1 MADYNLQFTGQQ
13 VQGILEEGDRLH
25 AQVTL
30 NETAIADIRKS
41 LERYLLK
48 SDYLLSEQ
56 NINRD
61 ILENTEAISGNT
73 AAIAQNQQG
82 IAQNLTSI
90 GKLTDA
96 LNALRVQ
103 LHELEW
109 QKVEAYESE
118 SSPNR
123 IFFFEANKF
132 RWLRLVKLNLMD
144 KDGYGPFSVEI
155 DLDML
160 VRAYNSDKNN
170 RWRLTAYDGT
180 GFLQLFDVMIV
191 GADGVATNI
200 GVDNKVPQD
209 EVGVYVR
216 GTSAN
221 ASTVTTT
228 TKADADTNTVV
239 VSNSD
244 GTGQIYSIA
253 EDGKT
258 ALSGSYVKVD
268 DAIYVNGKVS
278 TDDTLNALI
287 TRS

>member
-13 VQGILEEGDRLH
+13 VQDILEEGDRLH
-25 AQVTL
+25 AQVTV
-30 NETAIADIRKS
+30 NEAAIADIRKS
-41 LERYLLK
+41 LDGYLLK

-61 ILENTEAISGNT
+61 ILENSEAISDNT
-73 AAIAQNQQG
+73 AAIAQNQQV
-82 IAQNLTSI
+82 IAQNVTSI
-90 GKLTDA
+90 GNLTDA

-109 QKVEAYESE
+109 QKVELIDDGGIQIASIEPNVYKEMMVQIAYMNSE
-118 SSPNR
+118 VYVNTQVVNLDSMKE
-123 IFFFEANKF
+123 FFDNNE
-132 RWLRLVKLNLMD
+132 WLRGYVFNSVD
-144 KDGYGPFSVEI
+144 KDLTWMVNFTDNFIDVLPTNPERAHLLSV
-155 DLDML
+155 
-160 VRAYNSDKNN
+160 
-170 RWRLTAYDGT
+170 
-180 GFLQLFDVMIV
+180 F
-191 GADGVATNI
+191 
-200 GVDNKVPQD
+200 
-209 EVGVYVR
+209 VR

>member
-30 NETAIADIRKS
+30 NAAAIADIRNR
-41 LERYLLK
+41 LDGYLLK
-48 SDYLLSEQ
+48 SDYLQSEQ

-61 ILENTEAISGNT
+61 ILENSEAISDNT
-73 AAIAQNQQG
+73 AAIAQNQRG

-109 QKVEAYESE
+109 QKVELVDDGGTQIASIE
-118 SSPNR
+118 PNVYKEMMVQ
-123 IFFFEANKF
+123 IVYMNSLVYVNTQIVNLDSMKEFFDDNEVLTRYVYNS
-132 RWLRLVKLNLMD
+132 VD
-144 KDGYGPFSVEI
+144 KDLTWMINFTDNFI
-155 DLDML
+155 DVLPTNPE
-160 VRAYNSDKNN
+160 RAHLLS
-170 RWRLTAYDGT
+170 
-180 GFLQLFDVMIV
+180 
-191 GADGVATNI
+191 
-200 GVDNKVPQD
+200 
-209 EVGVYVR
+209 VYVR

-228 TKADADTNTVV
+228 TKADAGTNTVV

-268 DAIYVNGKVS
+268 DAIYVNGKLS
-278 TDDTLNALI
+278 TDETLNALI

>member
-48 SDYLLSEQ
+48 SDYLQSEQ

-61 ILENTEAISGNT
+61 ILENTGAISDNT

-82 IAQNLTSI
+82 IAQNVTSI

-109 QKVEAYESE
+109 KKVELIDDGGTQIASIEPNVYKEMMVQIAYMNSE
-118 SSPNR
+118 VYVNTQVVNLDSMKEFLDNN
-123 IFFFEANKF
+123 E
-132 RWLRLVKLNLMD
+132 WLPGYVFNSVD
-144 KDGYGPFSVEI
+144 KDLTWMINFTDNFI
-155 DLDML
+155 DVLPTNPE
-160 VRAYNSDKNN
+160 RAHLLS
-170 RWRLTAYDGT
+170 
-180 GFLQLFDVMIV
+180 
-191 GADGVATNI
+191 
-200 GVDNKVPQD
+200 
-209 EVGVYVR
+209 VYVR

-244 GTGQIYSIA
+244 GTGQIYNIA

-278 TDDTLNALI
+278 TDESLNALI

>member
-13 VQGILEEGDRLH
+13 VQDILEEGDRLH
-25 AQVTL
+25 AQVTV
-30 NETAIADIRKS
+30 NEAAIADIRKS
-41 LERYLLK
+41 LDGYLLK

-61 ILENTEAISGNT
+61 ILENSEAISGNT

-82 IAQNLTSI
+82 IAQNVTTI
-90 GKLTDA
+90 GNLTDA

-109 QKVEAYESE
+109 QKVELIDDGGIQIASIEPNVYKEMMVQIAYMNSE
-118 SSPNR
+118 VYVNTQVVNLDSMKE
-123 IFFFEANKF
+123 FFDNNE
-132 RWLRLVKLNLMD
+132 WLRGYVFNSVD
-144 KDGYGPFSVEI
+144 KDLTWMVNFTDNFIDVLPTNPERAHLLSV
-155 DLDML
+155 
-160 VRAYNSDKNN
+160 
-170 RWRLTAYDGT
+170 
-180 GFLQLFDVMIV
+180 F
-191 GADGVATNI
+191 
-200 GVDNKVPQD
+200 
-209 EVGVYVR
+209 VR

>member
-30 NETAIADIRKS
+30 NETAIADIRKR
-41 LERYLLK
+41 LDGYLLK
-48 SDYLLSEQ
+48 SDYLQSEQ
-56 NINRD
+56 NINRG
-61 ILENTEAISGNT
+61 ILENSEAISDNT

-82 IAQNLTSI
+82 IAQNVTSI

-123 IFFFEANKF
+123 YFFFEANKF
-132 RWLRLVKLNLMD
+132 RWLRLVKLNSMNQ
-144 KDGYGPFSVEI
+144 DGYGPFSVEI

-160 VRAYNSDKNN
+160 VRAYNPDKTNL
-170 RWRLTAYDGT
+170 WKLTAYIG
-180 GFLQLFDVMIV
+180 GAFAQLFYVTIA
-191 GADGVATNI
+191 GADGVPEYIAVEN
-200 GVDNKVPQD
+200 NVPYD

-216 GTSAN
+216 GISAN

-244 GTGQIYSIA
+244 GTGQVYSIA

-268 DAIYVNGKVS
+268 DVIYVNGKVS

>member
-30 NETAIADIRKS
+30 NGTAIADIRKS

-61 ILENTEAISGNT
+61 ILENTEAISGNK

-82 IAQNLTSI
+82 IAQNVTSI

-109 QKVEAYESE
+109 QKVELVDDGGTQIASIE
-118 SSPNR
+118 PNVYKEMMVQ
-123 IFFFEANKF
+123 IVYMNSFVYVNTQIVNLDSMKEFFDNNEVLTRYVYNS
-132 RWLRLVKLNLMD
+132 VD
-144 KDGYGPFSVEI
+144 KDLTWMINFTDNFI
-155 DLDML
+155 DVLPTNPE
-160 VRAYNSDKNN
+160 RAHLLS
-170 RWRLTAYDGT
+170 
-180 GFLQLFDVMIV
+180 
-191 GADGVATNI
+191 
-200 GVDNKVPQD
+200 
-209 EVGVYVR
+209 VYVR

-244 GTGQIYSIA
+244 GTGQIYNIA

>member
-48 SDYLLSEQ
+48 SDYLQSEQ

-61 ILENTEAISGNT
+61 ILENSEAISDNK

-82 IAQNLTSI
+82 IAQNVTSI

-109 QKVEAYESE
+109 QKVELVDDGGTQIASIKPNAYKEMMVQIVYMNSE
-118 SSPNR
+118 VYVNTQIVNLDSMKEFLDNN
-123 IFFFEANKF
+123 E
-132 RWLRLVKLNLMD
+132 WLPGYVFNSVD
-144 KDGYGPFSVEI
+144 KDLTWMINFTDNFI
-155 DLDML
+155 DVLPTNPE
-160 VRAYNSDKNN
+160 RAHLLS
-170 RWRLTAYDGT
+170 
-180 GFLQLFDVMIV
+180 
-191 GADGVATNI
+191 
-200 GVDNKVPQD
+200 
-209 EVGVYVR
+209 VYVR

>member
-48 SDYLLSEQ
+48 SDYLQSEQ

-61 ILENTEAISGNT
+61 ILENSEAISDNT

-109 QKVEAYESE
+109 QKVELVDDGGTQIASIEPNVYKEMMVQIAYMNSE
-118 SSPNR
+118 VYVNTQIVNLDSMKEFLDNN
-123 IFFFEANKF
+123 E
-132 RWLRLVKLNLMD
+132 WLPGYVFNSVD
-144 KDGYGPFSVEI
+144 KDLTWMINFTDNFIDVLPTNPERTHLLSV
-155 DLDML
+155 
-160 VRAYNSDKNN
+160 
-170 RWRLTAYDGT
+170 
-180 GFLQLFDVMIV
+180 F
-191 GADGVATNI
+191 
-200 GVDNKVPQD
+200 
-209 EVGVYVR
+209 VR

-221 ASTVTTT
+221 ASTATTT

>member
-13 VQGILEEGDRLH
+13 VQDILEEGDRLH
-25 AQVTL
+25 AQVTV
-30 NETAIADIRKS
+30 NEAAIADIRKS
-41 LERYLLK
+41 LDGYLLK

-61 ILENTEAISGNT
+61 ILENSEAISGNT

-82 IAQNLTSI
+82 IAQNVTTI
-90 GKLTDA
+90 GNLTDA

-109 QKVEAYESE
+109 QKVELIDDGGTQIASIEPNVYKEMMVQIAYMNSE
-118 SSPNR
+118 VYVNTQVVNLDSMKE
-123 IFFFEANKF
+123 FFDNNE
-132 RWLRLVKLNLMD
+132 WLRGYVFNSVD
-144 KDGYGPFSVEI
+144 KDLTWMVNFTDNFIDVLPTNPERAHLLSV
-155 DLDML
+155 
-160 VRAYNSDKNN
+160 
-170 RWRLTAYDGT
+170 
-180 GFLQLFDVMIV
+180 F
-191 GADGVATNI
+191 
-200 GVDNKVPQD
+200 
-209 EVGVYVR
+209 VR

>member
-48 SDYLLSEQ
+48 SDYLQSEQ

-61 ILENTEAISGNT
+61 ILENSEAISDNT

-82 IAQNLTSI
+82 IAQNVTSI

-109 QKVEAYESE
+109 QKVELVDDGGTQIASIEPNVYKEMMVQIAYMNSE
-118 SSPNR
+118 VYVNTQVVNLDSMKE
-123 IFFFEANKF
+123 FFDDNEALAGFVCNS
-132 RWLRLVKLNLMD
+132 VD
-144 KDGYGPFSVEI
+144 KDLTWMINFTDNFIDVLPTNPERAHLLSV
-155 DLDML
+155 
-160 VRAYNSDKNN
+160 
-170 RWRLTAYDGT
+170 
-180 GFLQLFDVMIV
+180 F
-191 GADGVATNI
+191 
-200 GVDNKVPQD
+200 
-209 EVGVYVR
+209 VR

-244 GTGQIYSIA
+244 GTGQIYNIA

>member
-30 NETAIADIRKS
+30 NEAAIADIRKS

-61 ILENTEAISGNT
+61 ILENTKAISDNT
-73 AAIAQNQQG
+73 AAIAQNKQG
-82 IAQNLTSI
+82 IAQNVTSI

-109 QKVEAYESE
+109 QKVELIDDGGTQIASIEPNVYKEMMVQIAYMNSE
-118 SSPNR
+118 VYVNTQIVNLDSMKEFLDNN
-123 IFFFEANKF
+123 E
-132 RWLRLVKLNLMD
+132 WLPGYVFNSVD
-144 KDGYGPFSVEI
+144 KDLTWMINFTDNFIDVLPTNPERTHLLSV
-155 DLDML
+155 
-160 VRAYNSDKNN
+160 
-170 RWRLTAYDGT
+170 
-180 GFLQLFDVMIV
+180 F
-191 GADGVATNI
+191 
-200 GVDNKVPQD
+200 
-209 EVGVYVR
+209 VR

-221 ASTVTTT
+221 ASTATTT

-244 GTGQIYSIA
+244 GTGQIYNIA

-278 TDDTLNALI
+278 TDESLNALI

>member
-13 VQGILEEGDRLH
+13 VQDILEEGDRLH
-25 AQVTL
+25 AQVTV
-30 NETAIADIRKS
+30 NEAAIADIRKS
-41 LERYLLK
+41 LDGYLLK

-61 ILENTEAISGNT
+61 ILENSEAISGNT

-82 IAQNLTSI
+82 IAQNVTTI
-90 GKLTDA
+90 GNLTDA

-109 QKVEAYESE
+109 QKVELIDDGGTQIASIEPNVYKEMMVQIAYMNSE
-118 SSPNR
+118 VYVNTQVVNLDSMKE
-123 IFFFEANKF
+123 FFDNNE
-132 RWLRLVKLNLMD
+132 WLRGYVFNSVD
-144 KDGYGPFSVEI
+144 KDLTWMVNFTDNFIDVLPTNPERAHLLSV
-155 DLDML
+155 
-160 VRAYNSDKNN
+160 
-170 RWRLTAYDGT
+170 
-180 GFLQLFDVMIV
+180 F
-191 GADGVATNI
+191 
-200 GVDNKVPQD
+200 
-209 EVGVYVR
+209 VR

-253 EDGKT
+253 EDGKN

>member
-48 SDYLLSEQ
+48 SDYLQSEQ

-61 ILENTEAISGNT
+61 ILENSEAISGNT

-82 IAQNLTSI
+82 IAQNVTSI

-109 QKVEAYESE
+109 QKVELIDDGGTQIASIEPNVYKEMMVQIAYMNSE
-118 SSPNR
+118 VYVNTQVVNLDSMKEFLDNN
-123 IFFFEANKF
+123 E
-132 RWLRLVKLNLMD
+132 WLPGYVFNPVD
-144 KDGYGPFSVEI
+144 KDLTWMINFTDNFI
-155 DLDML
+155 DVLPTNPE
-160 VRAYNSDKNN
+160 RAHLLS
-170 RWRLTAYDGT
+170 
-180 GFLQLFDVMIV
+180 
-191 GADGVATNI
+191 
-200 GVDNKVPQD
+200 
-209 EVGVYVR
+209 VYVR

-221 ASTVTTT
+221 ASTATTT

-244 GTGQIYSIA
+244 GTGQIYNIA

>member
-13 VQGILEEGDRLH
+13 VQDILEEGDRLH
-25 AQVTL
+25 AQVTV
-30 NETAIADIRKS
+30 NEAAIADIRKS
-41 LERYLLK
+41 LDGYLLK

-61 ILENTEAISGNT
+61 ILENSEAISGNT

-82 IAQNLTSI
+82 IAQNVTSI
-90 GKLTDA
+90 GNLTDA

-109 QKVEAYESE
+109 QKVELIDDGGIQIASIEPNVYKEMMVQIAYMNSE
-118 SSPNR
+118 VYVNTQVVNLDSMKE
-123 IFFFEANKF
+123 FFDNNE
-132 RWLRLVKLNLMD
+132 WLRGYVFNSVD
-144 KDGYGPFSVEI
+144 KDLTWMVNFTDNFIDVLPTNPERAHLLSV
-155 DLDML
+155 
-160 VRAYNSDKNN
+160 
-170 RWRLTAYDGT
+170 
-180 GFLQLFDVMIV
+180 F
-191 GADGVATNI
+191 
-200 GVDNKVPQD
+200 
-209 EVGVYVR
+209 VR

>member
-48 SDYLLSEQ
+48 SDYLQSEQ

-82 IAQNLTSI
+82 IAQNVTSI
-90 GKLTDA
+90 GKLTAA
-96 LNALRVQ
+96 LNALTAR

-109 QKVEAYESE
+109 QKVELVDDGGTQIASIEPNVYKEMMVQIAYMNSE
-118 SSPNR
+118 QYVNTQIVNLDSMKE
-123 IFFFEANKF
+123 FFDDKALARFVYNS
-132 RWLRLVKLNLMD
+132 VD
-144 KDGYGPFSVEI
+144 KDLTWMINFTDNFI
-155 DLDML
+155 DVLPTNPE
-160 VRAYNSDKNN
+160 RAHLLS
-170 RWRLTAYDGT
+170 
-180 GFLQLFDVMIV
+180 
-191 GADGVATNI
+191 
-200 GVDNKVPQD
+200 
-209 EVGVYVR
+209 VYVR

-278 TDDTLNALI
+278 TDESLNALI

>member
-30 NETAIADIRKS
+30 NEAAIADIRKS

-61 ILENTEAISGNT
+61 ILENTEAISDNT

-82 IAQNLTSI
+82 IAQNVTSI

-109 QKVEAYESE
+109 QKVELVDDGGTQIASIE
-118 SSPNR
+118 PNVYKEMMVQ
-123 IFFFEANKF
+123 IVYMNSFVYVNTQIVNLDSMKEFFDNNEVLTRYVYNS
-132 RWLRLVKLNLMD
+132 VD
-144 KDGYGPFSVEI
+144 KDLTWMINFTDNFI
-155 DLDML
+155 DVLPTNPE
-160 VRAYNSDKNN
+160 RAHLLS
-170 RWRLTAYDGT
+170 
-180 GFLQLFDVMIV
+180 
-191 GADGVATNI
+191 
-200 GVDNKVPQD
+200 
-209 EVGVYVR
+209 VYVR

-244 GTGQIYSIA
+244 GTGQIYNIA

>member
-30 NETAIADIRKS
+30 NEAAIADIRKS

-61 ILENTEAISGNT
+61 ILENSEAISDNT

-82 IAQNLTSI
+82 IAQNVTSI

-109 QKVEAYESE
+109 QKVELVDDGGTQIASIEPNVYKEMMVQIAYMNSE
-118 SSPNR
+118 VYVNTQVVNLDSMKEFLDNN
-123 IFFFEANKF
+123 E
-132 RWLRLVKLNLMD
+132 WLPGYVFNSVD
-144 KDGYGPFSVEI
+144 KDLTWMINFTDNFI
-155 DLDML
+155 DVLPTNPE
-160 VRAYNSDKNN
+160 RAHLLS
-170 RWRLTAYDGT
+170 
-180 GFLQLFDVMIV
+180 
-191 GADGVATNI
+191 
-200 GVDNKVPQD
+200 
-209 EVGVYVR
+209 VYVR

>member
-13 VQGILEEGDRLH
+13 VQDILEEGDRLH
-25 AQVTL
+25 AQVTV
-30 NETAIADIRKS
+30 NEAAIADIRKS
-41 LERYLLK
+41 LDGYLLK

-61 ILENTEAISGNT
+61 ILENSEAISDNT

-82 IAQNLTSI
+82 IAQNVTSI
-90 GKLTDA
+90 GNLTDA

-109 QKVEAYESE
+109 QKVELIDDGGIQIASIEPNVYKEMMVQIAYMNSE
-118 SSPNR
+118 VYVNTQVVNLDSMKE
-123 IFFFEANKF
+123 FFDNNE
-132 RWLRLVKLNLMD
+132 WLRGYVFNSVD
-144 KDGYGPFSVEI
+144 KDLTWMVNFTDNFIDVLPTNPERAHLLSV
-155 DLDML
+155 
-160 VRAYNSDKNN
+160 
-170 RWRLTAYDGT
+170 
-180 GFLQLFDVMIV
+180 F
-191 GADGVATNI
+191 
-200 GVDNKVPQD
+200 
-209 EVGVYVR
+209 VR

>member
-13 VQGILEEGDRLH
+13 VQGILEDGDRLH
-25 AQVTL
+25 AQVTV
-30 NETAIADIRKS
+30 NEAAIAEIRK
-41 LERYLLK
+41 LLGNYLLK
-48 SDYLLSEQ
+48 SEFLTSEQ

-61 ILENTEAISGNT
+61 ILENSEAISDNT

-82 IAQNLTSI
+82 IAQNVTSI

-109 QKVEAYESE
+109 QKVELIDDGGTQIASIEPNVYKEMMVQIAYMNSE
-118 SSPNR
+118 VYVNTQVVNLDSMKEFLDNN
-123 IFFFEANKF
+123 E
-132 RWLRLVKLNLMD
+132 WLPGYVFNSVD
-144 KDGYGPFSVEI
+144 KDLTWMINFTDNFI
-155 DLDML
+155 DVLPTNPE
-160 VRAYNSDKNN
+160 RAHLLS
-170 RWRLTAYDGT
+170 
-180 GFLQLFDVMIV
+180 
-191 GADGVATNI
+191 
-200 GVDNKVPQD
+200 
-209 EVGVYVR
+209 VYVR

-244 GTGQIYSIA
+244 GTGQIYNIA

-278 TDDTLNALI
+278 TDESLNALI

>member
-41 LERYLLK
+41 LDGYLLK

-61 ILENTEAISGNT
+61 ILENSEAISDNT

-82 IAQNLTSI
+82 IAQNVTSI
-90 GKLTDA
+90 SKLTDA

-118 SSPNR
+118 SSPNS

-132 RWLRLVKLNLMD
+132 RWLRLVKLNMMD

-160 VRAYNSDKNN
+160 VRAYNPDKNN

-244 GTGQIYSIA
+244 GTGQIYNIA

>member
-61 ILENTEAISGNT
+61 ILENSEAISDNT
-73 AAIAQNQQG
+73 AAIAQNV
-82 IAQNLTSI
+82 TSI

-109 QKVEAYESE
+109 QKVELVDDGGTQIASIEPNVYKEMMVQISYMNSE
-118 SSPNR
+118 VYVNTQIVNLDSMKE
-123 IFFFEANKF
+123 FFDDNKALAGF
-132 RWLRLVKLNLMD
+132 VCNPVD
-144 KDGYGPFSVEI
+144 KDLTWMINFTDNFIDVLPTNPERAHLLSV
-155 DLDML
+155 
-160 VRAYNSDKNN
+160 
-170 RWRLTAYDGT
+170 
-180 GFLQLFDVMIV
+180 F
-191 GADGVATNI
+191 
-200 GVDNKVPQD
+200 
-209 EVGVYVR
+209 VR

-221 ASTVTTT
+221 ASTATTT

-278 TDDTLNALI
+278 TDESLNALI

>member
-13 VQGILEEGDRLH
+13 VQDILEEGDRLH
-25 AQVTL
+25 AQVTV
-30 NETAIADIRKS
+30 NEAAIADIRKS
-41 LERYLLK
+41 LDGYLLK

-61 ILENTEAISGNT
+61 ILENSEAISDNT

-82 IAQNLTSI
+82 IAQNVTTI
-90 GKLTDA
+90 GNLTDA

-109 QKVEAYESE
+109 QKVELIDDGGTQIASIEPNVYKEMMVQIAYMNSE
-118 SSPNR
+118 VYVNTQVVNLDSMKE
-123 IFFFEANKF
+123 FFDNNE
-132 RWLRLVKLNLMD
+132 WLRGYVFNSVD
-144 KDGYGPFSVEI
+144 KDLTWMVNFTDNFIDVLPTNPERAHLLSV
-155 DLDML
+155 
-160 VRAYNSDKNN
+160 
-170 RWRLTAYDGT
+170 
-180 GFLQLFDVMIV
+180 F
-191 GADGVATNI
+191 
-200 GVDNKVPQD
+200 
-209 EVGVYVR
+209 VR

>member
-1 MADYNLQFTGQQ
+1 MADFNLQFTGQQ
-13 VQGILEEGDRLH
+13 VQGILEDGDRLH

-30 NETAIADIRKS
+30 NEAAIADIRKR
-41 LERYLLK
+41 LEGYLLK

-61 ILENTEAISGNT
+61 ILENSEAISDNT
-73 AAIAQNQQG
+73 AAIAQNQRG

-109 QKVEAYESE
+109 QKVELVDDGGTQIASIE
-118 SSPNR
+118 PNVYKEMMVQ
-123 IFFFEANKF
+123 IVYMNSLVYVNTQIVNLDSMKEFFDDNEVLTRYVYNS
-132 RWLRLVKLNLMD
+132 VD
-144 KDGYGPFSVEI
+144 KDLTWMINFTDNFI
-155 DLDML
+155 DVLPTNPE
-160 VRAYNSDKNN
+160 RAHLLS
-170 RWRLTAYDGT
+170 
-180 GFLQLFDVMIV
+180 
-191 GADGVATNI
+191 
-200 GVDNKVPQD
+200 
-209 EVGVYVR
+209 VYVR

-228 TKADADTNTVV
+228 TKADAGTNTVV

-244 GTGQIYSIA
+244 GTGQIYNIA

-258 ALSGSYVKVD
+258 ALGGSYVKVD
-268 DAIYVNGKVS
+268 DAIYVNGKLS
-278 TDDTLNALI
+278 TDETLNALI

>member
-13 VQGILEEGDRLH
+13 VQDILEEGDRLH
-25 AQVTL
+25 AQVTV
-30 NETAIADIRKS
+30 NEAAIADIRKS
-41 LERYLLK
+41 LDGYLLK

-61 ILENTEAISGNT
+61 ILENSEAISGNT

-82 IAQNLTSI
+82 IAQNVTSI
-90 GKLTDA
+90 GNLTDA

-109 QKVEAYESE
+109 QKVELIDDGGTQIASIEPNVYKEMMVQIAYMNSE
-118 SSPNR
+118 VYVNTQVVNLDSMKE
-123 IFFFEANKF
+123 FFDNNE
-132 RWLRLVKLNLMD
+132 WLRGYVFNSVD
-144 KDGYGPFSVEI
+144 KDLTWMVNFTDNFIDVLPTNPERVHLLSV
-155 DLDML
+155 
-160 VRAYNSDKNN
+160 
-170 RWRLTAYDGT
+170 
-180 GFLQLFDVMIV
+180 F
-191 GADGVATNI
+191 
-200 GVDNKVPQD
+200 
-209 EVGVYVR
+209 VR

>member
-13 VQGILEEGDRLH
+13 VQDILEEGDRLH

-30 NETAIADIRKS
+30 NEAAIADIRKS
-41 LERYLLK
+41 LAGYLLK
-48 SDYLLSEQ
+48 SDYLQSEQ

-61 ILENTEAISGNT
+61 ILENSEAISDNT

-82 IAQNLTSI
+82 IARNVTSI

-109 QKVEAYESE
+109 QKVELVDDGGTQIASIEPNVYKEMMVQIAYMNSE
-118 SSPNR
+118 VYVNTQIVNLDSMKE
-123 IFFFEANKF
+123 FFDDNEALAGFVCNP
-132 RWLRLVKLNLMD
+132 VD
-144 KDGYGPFSVEI
+144 KDLTWMINFTDNFI
-155 DLDML
+155 DVLPTNPE
-160 VRAYNSDKNN
+160 RAHLLS
-170 RWRLTAYDGT
+170 
-180 GFLQLFDVMIV
+180 
-191 GADGVATNI
+191 
-200 GVDNKVPQD
+200 
-209 EVGVYVR
+209 VYVR

-228 TKADADTNTVV
+228 TKADANTNTVV

>member
-13 VQGILEEGDRLH
+13 VQDILEEGDRLH
-25 AQVTL
+25 AQVTV
-30 NETAIADIRKS
+30 NEAAIADIRKS
-41 LERYLLK
+41 LDGYLLK

-61 ILENTEAISGNT
+61 ILENSEAISDNT

-82 IAQNLTSI
+82 IAQNVTSI
-90 GKLTDA
+90 GNLTDA

-109 QKVEAYESE
+109 QKVELIDDGGTQIASIEPNVYKEMMVQIAYMNSE
-118 SSPNR
+118 VYVNTQVVNLDSMKE
-123 IFFFEANKF
+123 FFDNNE
-132 RWLRLVKLNLMD
+132 WLRGYVFNSVD
-144 KDGYGPFSVEI
+144 KDLTWMVNFTDNFIDVLPTNPERAHLLSV
-155 DLDML
+155 
-160 VRAYNSDKNN
+160 
-170 RWRLTAYDGT
+170 
-180 GFLQLFDVMIV
+180 F
-191 GADGVATNI
+191 
-200 GVDNKVPQD
+200 
-209 EVGVYVR
+209 VR

>member
-61 ILENTEAISGNT
+61 ILENSEAISDNT

-82 IAQNLTSI
+82 IAQNVTSI
-90 GKLTDA
+90 GKLTAA
-96 LNALRVQ
+96 LNALTVR

-118 SSPNR
+118 SSPNS
-123 IFFFEANKF
+123 IFIFEVNKF
-132 RWLRLVKLNLMD
+132 RWLRLVKLNMMD
-144 KDGYGPFSVEI
+144 KNGYGPFSVEI

-160 VRAYNSDKNN
+160 VRAYNPDKNN
-170 RWRLTAYDGT
+170 RWRLTAYEGT
-180 GFLQLFDVMIV
+180 GFLQLFDVV
-191 GADGVATNI
+191 VAGADGVPEYI
-200 GVDNKVPQD
+200 VIDNKVPQD

-221 ASTVTTT
+221 ASTVTTS

-244 GTGQIYSIA
+244 GTGQIYNIA

-268 DAIYVNGKVS
+268 DVIYVNGKVS

>member
-13 VQGILEEGDRLH
+13 VQDILEEGGRLH

-61 ILENTEAISGNT
+61 ILENTEAISDNT

-82 IAQNLTSI
+82 ITQNVTSI

-109 QKVEAYESE
+109 QKVELVDDGGTQIASIE
-118 SSPNR
+118 PNVYKEMMVQ
-123 IFFFEANKF
+123 IVYMNSFVYVNTQIVNLDSMKEFFDNNEVLTRYVYNS
-132 RWLRLVKLNLMD
+132 VD
-144 KDGYGPFSVEI
+144 KDLTWMINFTDNFI
-155 DLDML
+155 DVLPTNPE
-160 VRAYNSDKNN
+160 RAHLLS
-170 RWRLTAYDGT
+170 
-180 GFLQLFDVMIV
+180 
-191 GADGVATNI
+191 
-200 GVDNKVPQD
+200 
-209 EVGVYVR
+209 VYVR

-244 GTGQIYSIA
+244 GTGQIYNIA

-278 TDDTLNALI
+278 TDESLNALI

>member
-61 ILENTEAISGNT
+61 ILENSEAISGNT

-82 IAQNLTSI
+82 IAQNVTSI

-109 QKVEAYESE
+109 QKVELVDDGGTQIASIE
-118 SSPNR
+118 PNVYKEMMVQ
-123 IFFFEANKF
+123 IVYMNSFVYVNTQIVNLDSMKEFFDNNEVLTRYVYNS
-132 RWLRLVKLNLMD
+132 VD
-144 KDGYGPFSVEI
+144 KDLTWMINFTDNFI
-155 DLDML
+155 DVLPTNPE
-160 VRAYNSDKNN
+160 RAHLLS
-170 RWRLTAYDGT
+170 
-180 GFLQLFDVMIV
+180 
-191 GADGVATNI
+191 
-200 GVDNKVPQD
+200 
-209 EVGVYVR
+209 VYVR

-244 GTGQIYSIA
+244 GTGQIYNIA

-278 TDDTLNALI
+278 TDDTLNAVI

>member
-48 SDYLLSEQ
+48 SDYLQSEQ

-61 ILENTEAISGNT
+61 ILENSEAISDNK

-82 IAQNLTSI
+82 IAQNVTSI

-109 QKVEAYESE
+109 QKVELVDDGGTQIASIE
-118 SSPNR
+118 PNVYKEMMVQ
-123 IFFFEANKF
+123 IVYMNSFVYVNTQIVNLDSMKEFFDNNEVLTRYVYNS
-132 RWLRLVKLNLMD
+132 VD
-144 KDGYGPFSVEI
+144 KDLTWMINFTDNFI
-155 DLDML
+155 DVLPTNPE
-160 VRAYNSDKNN
+160 RAHLLS
-170 RWRLTAYDGT
+170 
-180 GFLQLFDVMIV
+180 
-191 GADGVATNI
+191 
-200 GVDNKVPQD
+200 
-209 EVGVYVR
+209 VYVR

-244 GTGQIYSIA
+244 GTGQIYNIA

-278 TDDTLNALI
+278 TDDILNALI

>member
-48 SDYLLSEQ
+48 SEYLISEQ

-61 ILENTEAISGNT
+61 ILENSEAISDNT

-82 IAQNLTSI
+82 IAQNVTSI

-109 QKVEAYESE
+109 QKVELVDDGGTQIASIE
-118 SSPNR
+118 PNVYKEMMVQ
-123 IFFFEANKF
+123 IVYMNSFVYVNTQIVNLDSMKEFFDNNEVLTRYVYNS
-132 RWLRLVKLNLMD
+132 VD
-144 KDGYGPFSVEI
+144 KDLTWMVNFTDNFI
-155 DLDML
+155 DVLPTNPE
-160 VRAYNSDKNN
+160 RAHLLS
-170 RWRLTAYDGT
+170 
-180 GFLQLFDVMIV
+180 
-191 GADGVATNI
+191 
-200 GVDNKVPQD
+200 
-209 EVGVYVR
+209 VYVR

-221 ASTVTTT
+221 ASTATTT

>member
-1 MADYNLQFTGQQ
+1 MADYNLQFTGRQ

-61 ILENTEAISGNT
+61 ILENSEAISGNT

-82 IAQNLTSI
+82 IAQNVTSI
-90 GKLTDA
+90 SKLTDA

-132 RWLRLVKLNLMD
+132 RWLRLVKLNMMD

-160 VRAYNSDKNN
+160 VRAYNPDKNN
-170 RWRLTAYDGT
+170 RWRLTAYEGT

-244 GTGQIYSIA
+244 GTGQIYNIA

-268 DAIYVNGKVS
+268 DAIYVNGKLS
-278 TDDTLNALI
+278 TDESLNALI

>member
-48 SDYLLSEQ
+48 SDYLQSEQ

-61 ILENTEAISGNT
+61 ILENSEAISGNT

-82 IAQNLTSI
+82 IAQNVTSI
-90 GKLTDA
+90 GKLTAA

-109 QKVEAYESE
+109 QKVELIDDGGTQIASIEPNVYKEMMVQIAYMNSE
-118 SSPNR
+118 VYVNTQVVNLDSMKEFLGNN
-123 IFFFEANKF
+123 E
-132 RWLRLVKLNLMD
+132 WLPGYVFNSVD
-144 KDGYGPFSVEI
+144 KDLTWMINFTDNFIDVLPTNPERAHLLSV
-155 DLDML
+155 
-160 VRAYNSDKNN
+160 
-170 RWRLTAYDGT
+170 
-180 GFLQLFDVMIV
+180 F
-191 GADGVATNI
+191 
-200 GVDNKVPQD
+200 
-209 EVGVYVR
+209 VR

-244 GTGQIYSIA
+244 GTGQIYNIA

>member
-13 VQGILEEGDRLH
+13 VQDILEEGDRLH
-25 AQVTL
+25 AQVTV
-30 NETAIADIRKS
+30 NEAAIADIRKS
-41 LERYLLK
+41 LDGYLLK

-61 ILENTEAISGNT
+61 ILENSEAISGNT

-82 IAQNLTSI
+82 IAQNVTSI
-90 GKLTDA
+90 GNLTDA

-109 QKVEAYESE
+109 QKVELINDGGTQIASIEPNVYKEMMVQIAYMNSE
-118 SSPNR
+118 VYVNTQVVNLDSMKE
-123 IFFFEANKF
+123 FFDNNE
-132 RWLRLVKLNLMD
+132 WLRGYVFNSVD
-144 KDGYGPFSVEI
+144 KDLTWMVNFTDNFIDVLPTNPERAHLLSV
-155 DLDML
+155 
-160 VRAYNSDKNN
+160 
-170 RWRLTAYDGT
+170 
-180 GFLQLFDVMIV
+180 F
-191 GADGVATNI
+191 
-200 GVDNKVPQD
+200 
-209 EVGVYVR
+209 VR

>member
-30 NETAIADIRKS
+30 NEAAIADIRKS

-61 ILENTEAISGNT
+61 ILENSEAISDNT

-82 IAQNLTSI
+82 IAQNVTSI

-109 QKVEAYESE
+109 QKVELVDDGGTQIASIE
-118 SSPNR
+118 PNVYKEMMVQ
-123 IFFFEANKF
+123 IVYMNSFIYVNTQIVNLDSMKEFFDNNEALTRYVYNS
-132 RWLRLVKLNLMD
+132 VD
-144 KDGYGPFSVEI
+144 KDLTWMINFTDNFI
-155 DLDML
+155 DVLPTNPE
-160 VRAYNSDKNN
+160 RAHLLS
-170 RWRLTAYDGT
+170 
-180 GFLQLFDVMIV
+180 
-191 GADGVATNI
+191 
-200 GVDNKVPQD
+200 
-209 EVGVYVR
+209 VYVR

-244 GTGQIYSIA
+244 GTGQIYNIA

>member
-1 MADYNLQFTGQQ
+1 M
-13 VQGILEEGDRLH
+13 QGILEEGDRLH

-41 LERYLLK
+41 LEGYLLK

-61 ILENTEAISGNT
+61 ILENTEAISDNT

-82 IAQNLTSI
+82 IAQNVTSI

-132 RWLRLVKLNLMD
+132 RWLRLVKLNMMD

-160 VRAYNSDKNN
+160 VRAYNPDKNN

-244 GTGQIYSIA
+244 GTGQIYNIA

-268 DAIYVNGKVS
+268 DVIYVNGKVS
-278 TDDTLNALI
+278 TDEALNALI

>member
-13 VQGILEEGDRLH
+13 VQDILEEGDRLH
-25 AQVTL
+25 AQVTV
-30 NETAIADIRKS
+30 NEAAIADIRKS
-41 LERYLLK
+41 LDGYLLK

-61 ILENTEAISGNT
+61 ILENSEAISGNT

-82 IAQNLTSI
+82 IAQNVTSI
-90 GKLTDA
+90 GNLTDA

-109 QKVEAYESE
+109 QKVELIDDGGTQIASIEPNVYKEMMVQIAYMNSE
-118 SSPNR
+118 VYVNTQVVNLDSMKE
-123 IFFFEANKF
+123 FFDNNE
-132 RWLRLVKLNLMD
+132 WLRGYVFNSVD
-144 KDGYGPFSVEI
+144 KDLTWMVNFTDNFIDVLPTNPERAHLLSV
-155 DLDML
+155 
-160 VRAYNSDKNN
+160 
-170 RWRLTAYDGT
+170 
-180 GFLQLFDVMIV
+180 F
-191 GADGVATNI
+191 
-200 GVDNKVPQD
+200 
-209 EVGVYVR
+209 VR

>member
-48 SDYLLSEQ
+48 SDYLQSEQ

-61 ILENTEAISGNT
+61 ILENTEAISDNT

-82 IAQNLTSI
+82 IAQNVTSI

-109 QKVEAYESE
+109 QKVELVDDGGTQIASIEPNVYKEMMVQIAYMNSE
-118 SSPNR
+118 QYVNTQIVNLDSMKE
-123 IFFFEANKF
+123 FFDDKALARFVYNS
-132 RWLRLVKLNLMD
+132 VD
-144 KDGYGPFSVEI
+144 KDLTWMINFTDNFIDVLPTNPERAHLLSV
-155 DLDML
+155 
-160 VRAYNSDKNN
+160 
-170 RWRLTAYDGT
+170 
-180 GFLQLFDVMIV
+180 F
-191 GADGVATNI
+191 
-200 GVDNKVPQD
+200 
-209 EVGVYVR
+209 VR

-244 GTGQIYSIA
+244 GTGQIYNIA

-278 TDDTLNALI
+278 TDESLNALI

>member
-13 VQGILEEGDRLH
+13 VQDILEEGDRLH
-25 AQVTL
+25 AQVTV
-30 NETAIADIRKS
+30 NEAAIADIRKS
-41 LERYLLK
+41 LDGYLLK

-61 ILENTEAISGNT
+61 ILENSEAISGNT

-82 IAQNLTSI
+82 IAQNVTSI
-90 GKLTDA
+90 GNLTDA

-109 QKVEAYESE
+109 QKVELIDDGGTQIASIEPNVYKEMMVQIAYMNSE
-118 SSPNR
+118 VYVNTQVVNLDSMKE
-123 IFFFEANKF
+123 FFDNNE
-132 RWLRLVKLNLMD
+132 WLRGYVFNSVD
-144 KDGYGPFSVEI
+144 KDLTWMVNFTDNFIDVLPTNPERAHLLSV
-155 DLDML
+155 
-160 VRAYNSDKNN
+160 
-170 RWRLTAYDGT
+170 
-180 GFLQLFDVMIV
+180 F
-191 GADGVATNI
+191 
-200 GVDNKVPQD
+200 
-209 EVGVYVR
+209 VR

-253 EDGKT
+253 VRG
-258 ALSGSYVKVD
+258 L
-268 DAIYVNGKVS
+268 
-278 TDDTLNALI
+278 
-287 TRS
+287 